1 MPDLGPGM
9 KVVAVDGNA
18 YSPEV
23 LSASIAHPRGGKI
36 SLVVRNFDTVETRE
50 IQYAGGLRYP
60 HLERIPGT
68 HDYLTE
74 ILAPRSI
81 DGK

>member
-1 MPDLGPGM
+1 
-9 KVVAVDGNA
+9 VVAVDGTA

-23 LSASIAHPRGGKI
+23 LSAAIAHPRGGRI

-74 ILAPRSI
+74 ILAPRN
-81 DGK
+81 